1 MAEDTG
7 DTGDTEVGVSLL
19 EYLDP
24 GGPGVVDP
32 ERLQDVTPLS
42 GFQRD
47 LLFVLSGLTDTRPS
61 GSDISSELVAVR
73 SPETSHGQ
81 LYRNLRELQDKGFVA
96 RSPID
101 GRTYSYRPTEKAR
114 SCLRA
119 YLKWGVDC
127 VATGED
133 GETRR
138 TGSNVCLPGSDDGHD
153 GMDGGVEE

>member
-7 DTGDTEVGVSLL
+7 DIGDTEVGVSLL

-24 GGPGVVDP
+24 GGPAVVDP
-32 ERLQDVTPLS
+32 EQLQDITPLS

-47 LLFVLSGLTDTRPS
+47 LLFVLSRLTDTRPS
-61 GSDISSELVAVR
+61 GSDISAELVAVR

-101 GRTYSYRPTEKAR
+101 GRTYSYRPTKKAQ

-127 VATGED
+127 VASGDD
-133 GETRR
+133 GDPRR
-138 TGSNVCLPGSDDGHD
+138 NGTNVCLPGSDDETD
-153 GMDGGVEE
+153 GSDGGAER